1 MSFEFDNVS
10 IDLLSARLPENFV
23 PKNVDILNDNVLNGV
38 DDESSRALN
47 GPRVCHSLTHS
58 LMHSPTHSLTRIAI
72 PGDNDDRKVHKERK
86 F

>member
-23 PKNVDILNDNVLNGV
+23 PKNLDILNDNVLNGV

-47 GPRVCHSLTHS
+47 GPRVRHSLTHS
-58 LMHSPTHSLTRIAI
+58 LTHLLTYLLTQ
-72 PGDNDDRKVHKERK
+72 
-86 F
+86 

>member
-23 PKNVDILNDNVLNGV
+23 PKNLDILNDNVLNGV

-47 GPRVCHSLTHS
+47 GPRVRHLLTHLLTHS
-58 LMHSPTHSLTRIAI
+58 LTYSHTK
-72 PGDNDDRKVHKERK
+72 GDNDDRKVYKKRK